1 MAELADADTL
11 LKITEAV
18 RAYQAGDYDM
28 ALHWLKGL
36 PGSLAAQLVVCAIR
50 EREHEIQQQIDDT
63 GPADENRLKTLH
75 EQRQRLLQEALE
87 ALHFLTE
94 QLTKPDLWST
104 VEDPQL
110 EALTEQL
117 RDHIIVPLAAKV
129 FFEAAQQSAKALA
142 LDGVT
147 AEIAISDINVS
158 PTGEIQ
164 LAMRSDGSTTEDAPV
179 PVKSRVTIRHDN
191 TADKPVVHL
200 EHVDESLQA
209 DDAEVVDARRL
220 HHLATAII
228 AARQLAAGRANIEHR
243 LNNLRQPTTPAICL
257 KTNLGAHHLNA
268 LCQHPDLRAMGIS
281 EQVFFANRGPS
292 EPLSCR
298 AAHAMFTQQ
307 PSSKYD
313 NDNAP
318 PVILGY

>member
-1 MAELADADTL
+1 MAELAGADTL

-28 ALHWLKGL
+28 ALRRLKGL

-50 EREHEIQQQIDDT
+50 EREHEVQQQIDDT
-63 GPADENRLKTLH
+63 GPADESRLKTLH

-110 EALTEQL
+110 KALTEQL
-117 RDHIIVPLAAKV
+117 RGHVTVPLATKV
-129 FFEAAQQSAKALA
+129 FFEKAARQIAKALA

-164 LAMRSDGSTTEDAPV
+164 LAMQSDGSTTEDGPA

-191 TADKPVVHL
+191 NADKPVVHL
-200 EHVDESLQA
+200 EHVDESLQ
-209 DDAEVVDARRL
+209 AEVVDARRL

-228 AARQLAAGRANIEHR
+228 AARQLAAARANIEQR

-268 LCQHPDLRAMGIS
+268 LCQHPDLRAMGIT

-292 EPLSCR
+292 KPLSCR
-298 AAHAMFTQQ
+298 AAHAMFPQQ

-313 NDNAP
+313 NDNVP